1 MSKYNRKQK
10 TAKVDDEFV
19 SFWARAFK
27 KIEPYLQRVG
37 LVVVAGLVA
46 WVGIFIYSN
55 YAVHGR
61 EKAAESFAKAAR
73 IYSADLLTVDSPP
86 PAPATPDETPRF
98 KTTKERAEATLKE
111 LDVLDKEHPGKL
123 SQSAKLF
130 RAGVLYDLAKL
141 DDAAKLFAEVESA
154 ATDAPVKAL
163 AAEGAG
169 LCDEQRGKLDEA
181 LARYKAMEPK
191 SGDFYRDRALYNQG
205 RILLKK
211 GDKKLALEAFK
222 EAIAKVPT
230 TPLKDE
236 IQTQL
241 MLLEGT

>member
-27 KIEPYLQRVG
+27 KVEPYLQRIG
-37 LVVVAGLVA
+37 LVVIAGVVA
-46 WVGIFIYSN
+46 WVGIFIASN
-55 YAVHGR
+55 YFSHGR
-61 EKAAESFAKAAR
+61 EKAAESFAKAVR
-73 IYSADLLTVDSPP
+73 IYSADLLTADSPP
-86 PAPATPDETPRF
+86 PATPDETPRF
-98 KTTKERAEATLKE
+98 KTTKERAEATIKE
-111 LDVLDKEHPGKL
+111 LDLLDKEHPGKL
-123 SQSAKLF
+123 GQGAKLF
-130 RAGVLYDLAKL
+130 RAGVLYDQAQL
-141 DDAAKLFAEVESA
+141 DEAAKLFAEVEA
-154 ATDAPVKAL
+154 ASSDTPVRAL

-181 LARYKAMEPK
+181 LKRYKEMEPK
-191 SGDFYRDRALYNQG
+191 TGDFYRDRALYNQG
-205 RILLKK
+205 RVLVKK
-211 GDKKLALEAFK
+211 GDKKQALEAFK

>member
-10 TAKVDDEFV
+10 VAKVDDEFV
-19 SFWARAFK
+19 SFWARAFQK
-27 KIEPYLQRVG
+27 VEPYLQRIG

-46 WVGIFIYSN
+46 WVGIFIAANYSSQ
-55 YAVHGR
+55 GR

-73 IYSADLLTVDSPP
+73 IYSADLLTADSPP
-86 PAPATPDETPRF
+86 PANADETPRF
-98 KTTKERAEATLKE
+98 KTAKERAEATVKE
-111 LDVLDKEHPGKL
+111 LDLLDKEHPGKL
-123 SQSAKLF
+123 GQSAKLF
-130 RAGVLYDLAKL
+130 RAGVLYDLLQL
-141 DDAAKLFAEVESA
+141 DDAAKLYAEVESA
-154 ATDAPVKAL
+154 AKDTPVHAL

-181 LARYKAMEPK
+181 LKRYKEMEPK
-191 SGDFYRDRALYNQG
+191 TGDFYRDRALYNQG
-205 RILLKK
+205 RVLIKK
-211 GDKKLALEAFK
+211 GDKKQALEAFK